1 MIKVVCYGDSNTYGY
16 KPYHERYDKAYP
28 EILGSILGN
37 NYKVYN
43 EGLNGRTSI
52 YNDPDSERIGI
63 SNVEEVL
70 KNYNHIDYLIF
81 MLGTN
86 DLKVGNATNVDES
99 YNGLDKILTK
109 INNLGIIDHY
119 IFISPIKVGEDLDK
133 NANKLSLHFYEV
145 YERLAKKYKPD
156 YLFDAQTL
164 ITPSFDNFH
173 FKEEDHYVLAKALAS
188 FFETK
193 DCKN

>member
-1 MIKVVCYGDSNTYGY
+1 MGEIVEATY
-16 KPYHERYDKAYP
+16 HFLDELDRSD
-28 EILGSILGN
+28 L
-37 NYKVYN
+37 
-43 EGLNGRTSI
+43 
-52 YNDPDSERIGI
+52 I
-63 SNVEEVL
+63 SNLTKYKKKLL
-70 KNYNHIDYLIF
+70 K
-81 MLGTN
+81 
-86 DLKVGNATNVDES
+86 
-99 YNGLDKILTK
+99 DKELLTK

-156 YLFDAQTL
+156 YLLDAQAI
-164 ITPSFDNFH
+164 ITPSFDNCH

-193 DCKN
+193 DYKI

>member
-16 KPYHERYDKAYP
+16 NPYHERYDKAYP

-52 YNDPDSERIGI
+52 YNDPNPERIGI
-63 SNVEEVL
+63 NNVEEVL
-70 KNYNHIDYLIF
+70 KKYKHIDYLIF

-86 DLKVGNATNVDES
+86 DLKVGNATNVDEI

-145 YERLAKKYKPD
+145 YERLAK
-156 YLFDAQTL
+156 L
-164 ITPSFDNFH
+164 IIVIL
-173 FKEEDHYVLAKALAS
+173 KKKIIMY
-188 FFETK
+188 
-193 DCKN
+193 

>member
-28 EILGSILGN
+28 EILGSVLGN

-52 YNDPDSERIGI
+52 YNDPNPERIGI
-63 SNVEEVL
+63 HNVEEVL
-70 KNYNHIDYLIF
+70 KKYKHIDYLIF

-86 DLKVGNATNVDES
+86 DLKVGNATNVDEI

-156 YLFDAQTL
+156 YLLDAQAL
-164 ITPSFDNFH
+164 ITPSFDNCH
-173 FKEEDHYVLAKALAS
+173 FKKEDHYVLAKALAS

-193 DCKN
+193 DCKI